1 MRSKYFCAYHSE
13 KMKTYET
20 EAYRYW
26 MEVMRRGVQS
36 YAKCRSESA
45 HIYLHTAV
53 DIGLLRQGCKR
64 NGVFEELHIIKP
76 AEFLIQLFIADD
88 NFNGAHELLSH
99 ISSSSQTQSIVVKI
113 NNPLLH
119 FLNESYKTITTAE
132 KSCTQTTNRAHTYTP
147 TKTNLQNIMH

>member
-45 HIYLHTAV
+45 HIYLHTAL
-53 DIGLLRQGCKR
+53 DIGLLRQRCKR
-64 NGVFEELHIIKP
+64 NGVFEELHITKP

-88 NFNGAHELLSH
+88 NVNGAFDLLSY
-99 ISSSSQTQSIVVKI
+99 ISSRTQSTVVKI
-113 NNPLLH
+113 NDPLLH
-119 FLNESYKTITTAE
+119 FLNESHKIIVTAE
-132 KSCTQTTNRAHTYTP
+132 KSCPQNTDRDHTH
-147 TKTNLQNIMH
+147 TNLQKIMH

>member
-13 KMKTYET
+13 KMETYET

-45 HIYLHTAV
+45 HIYLHTAM
-53 DIGLLRQGCKR
+53 DIGLLRQKCKK
-64 NGVFEELHIIKP
+64 NGVFEELHITKP
-76 AEFLIQLFIADD
+76 AEFLIQLYIADD
-88 NFNGAHELLSH
+88 NINGALELLSY
-99 ISSSSQTQSIVVKI
+99 ISSSTQSTVVKI

-119 FLNESYKTITTAE
+119 FINESHKMLATAE
-132 KSCTQTTNRAHTYTP
+132 KSCTQDTNRTRTYTP
-147 TKTNLQNIMH
+147 TKTNLQKIMH

>member
-36 YAKCRSESA
+36 YVKCRSESA
-45 HIYLHTAV
+45 YIYLHTAM
-53 DIGLLRQGCKR
+53 DIGLLRQRCEE
-64 NGVFEELHIIKP
+64 NGIFEELHITKP

-88 NFNGAHELLSH
+88 NFKEAFTLLSC
-99 ISSSSQTQSIVVKI
+99 ISSKTQSTVVKI
-113 NNPLLH
+113 NNSLLH
-119 FLNESYKTITTAE
+119 FLNESHKTITAAE
-132 KSCTQTTNRAHTYTP
+132 QSYTQNTNRTRTYVSTEISHQ
-147 TKTNLQNIMH
+147 KIMH

>member
-53 DIGLLRQGCKR
+53 DIGLLRQKCER
-64 NGVFEELHIIKP
+64 NGIFEETHITKP
-76 AEFLIQLFIADD
+76 AEFLVQLFIADD
-88 NFNGAHELLSH
+88 NLNGAHNFLSH
-99 ISSSSQTQSIVVKI
+99 ISSNTQSTVIKI
-113 NNPLLH
+113 NDPLLH
-119 FLNESYKTITTAE
+119 FLNESHKAITTAE
-132 KSCTQTTNRAHTYTP
+132 KSYTQNTDRVHTLTP
-147 TKTNLQNIMH
+147 TKANRQNTMH